1 MRDRWI
7 ELWGGGKRDFE
18 RPLFCL
24 SAGQAVGRAGE
35 GIDVGLPDE
44 V

>member
-1 MRDRWI
+1 MRDGWI

-24 SAGQAVGRAGE
+24 SAGAVGRAGE
-35 GIDVGLPDE
+35 RINVGLPDE